1 MKKILGKHINL
12 RLVNLEDAEFIL
24 NLRTKKG
31 EFLSKTDIDVGKQIE
46 WLKEYKKRESKNL
59 EYYFI
64 VESKESVRLGT
75 IRVYEM
81 DFEGKKFTFGSF
93 IIDGEISPKYSAL
106 EAIVMT
112 FNFAFNQLGFQI
124 CFFDCRKNNDHANA
138 FYLRFGAKIINEDGL
153 DFYYEYDDEL
163 FKKNHNQYIKIFS
176 K

>member
-1 MKKILGKHINL
+1 MKKILGKNINL

-31 EFLSKTDIDVGKQIE
+31 EFLSKTDIDVDKQIE

-64 VESKESVRLGT
+64 VENKELVRIGT

-81 DFEGKKFTFGSF
+81 DFKGKKFTFGSF
-93 IIDGEISPKYSAL
+93 IIDGEIAPKYSAL

-112 FNFAFNQLGFQI
+112 FNFAFNELGFQK
-124 CFFDCRKNNDHANA
+124 CFFDCRKNNDRANA
-138 FYLRFGAKIINEDGL
+138 FYLRFGAKLINEDGL
-153 DFYYEYDDEL
+153 DFYYEYDDKF
-163 FKKNHNQYIKIFS
+163 FKEKRDQCTKIFS